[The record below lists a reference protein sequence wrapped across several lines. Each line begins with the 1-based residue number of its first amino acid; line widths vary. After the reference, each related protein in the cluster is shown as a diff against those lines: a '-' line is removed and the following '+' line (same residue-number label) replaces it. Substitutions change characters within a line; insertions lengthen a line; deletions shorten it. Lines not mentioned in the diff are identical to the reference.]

1 MGTSSARPGDLD
13 QFAGRSRGADD
24 TLRSHNGRLR
34 STYADFLDGTE
45 WGVLDIRSLLAGF
58 GTYIDH
64 NEIDARWVAK
74 IADAFR
80 RAGGNG
86 SIKTLPDA
94 AIHASLKAAGLLGA
108 RQSVTFDDPVAYGMP
123 PTTGYADDP
132 VNTAS
137 GNFVEVEDDLPFEG
151 LTAGLRFARTYNSRS
166 ERPGAFG
173 PGWSSWADVRLH
185 PRPEGAEYTGP
196 DGQRVLFPRMGD
208 GYGRVLGVAGLVEPG
223 ASGLVLNWFGGER
236 WEFDEGGMPARA
248 TRGPGT
254 DVRFTHEDGRLAELR
269 HAGGKTVRVHWDDA
283 RIAAIECGDGR
294 GATYRYNDAGELE
307 LADGAGGERHYEVGD
322 AGRVLSVT
330 DADGVVEVANAY
342 DEQGR
347 VLRQLSPFGRNT
359 VFGYLPGHV
368 TVTSD
373 ETDGPVNTFIHDVA
387 GRLLSLVAGDDTR
400 VAFQYDSWGNPVA
413 VTDRKGA
420 VTVQEW
426 DERGNLTRRVLPTGA
441 EFSFTHDDADRVV
454 EVTAA
459 TGASFAHVYD
469 GDERS
474 PSEVIDAEGGT
485 TRLTVAD
492 GLVRAIED
500 PDGVRLE
507 LGFDDDGNLISA
519 TDADGNVARLE
530 RNAAGVVVAAISP
543 LGRRTTF
550 VPDADGRPLERREP
564 GGAVWRYEYSAA
576 GRLTA
581 VTDPTGAREEIRYGD
596 HGAPVASVDPLG
608 HATTQAYDI
617 LGNPVEVVAPGDAT
631 WRFAYDELCR
641 HTRTTDPTGAIWQR
655 EYDANGNLTATVD
668 PVGTRY
674 QASFDDANRVTALND
689 GLTSASFAF
698 DALGR
703 CLEQRRPD
711 GTLARAG
718 YDRLGR
724 RTSIDDPAG
733 GTSTIEYTAGGRP
746 RRITE
751 PSGRTTAFE
760 YDRCGRA
767 VARVD
772 GAGRRWEY
780 AFDADGALVEV
791 KSSTGERERLR
802 YDDAGRL
809 VERRTPG
816 WGVTR
821 YAYDERGR
829 VTEIAD
835 RQWGTRRFA
844 YDAAGQLV
852 AATDANGATTRYSY
866 DARGRLTDIRDP
878 LGGKVTRAY
887 DAAGRLVREAD
898 QLGRATKWSYD
909 AAGRLVARTD
919 GQGRRSTWSYDASGR
934 VRSFGADGQ
943 APTTITR
950 DALGREIAIEEPDGR
965 SHALAWDRAGRL
977 VERRRDGLGLRYGY
991 DDDGRRAFLAYPDG
1005 SRTDYDYDA
1014 SGLLAGLRHPAA
1026 GAIAYERDG
1035 AGRLVR
1041 ASAAGMQARWDYDGG
1056 ELVGYAINGATTRLE
1071 RDADGRLVAVGDRRL
1086 AYDDAGQLV
1095 AAGEQTFGY
1104 DAGGRLV
1111 REGSLTYEYDAA
1123 GQLAA
1128 RRPDGGAATLF
1139 EYDGAGRRVREHGGG
1154 LERMYRWD
1162 ALGRLVEVE
1171 DAGRVT
1177 RTSVDAL
1184 GELAEV
1190 DGTPLLW
1197 DTADPFAPLAW
1208 LDDRAVIG
1216 AGQPWATAR
1225 DGDVEWLA
1233 PDWQGT
1239 IGGPR
1244 DAFGAPSLPGVEL
1257 GYRGELEFAGLTW
1270 LRARAYD
1277 PSTRGFLSTDP
1288 LPPVSGTACA
1298 ANPYHY
1304 AGNDPLSRV
1313 DPLGLRPVTDQELR
1327 EIRDRMGQN
1336 FFSRNADY
1344 IVAGALIVGGIA
1356 VMATGVGGP
1365 IGAAMIGGALLSAG
1379 ASAGIQKVTTGS
1391 VNYTEVAIAGLI
1403 GGAAGGLGAGAGA
1416 LVSGGSKAA
1425 AFGRGALAGGV
1436 ESFAGG
1442 AANRGI
1448 HGQNPFDPAGMGKDL
1463 LLGGGI
1469 GGVGGRLGAGRQADE
1484 VDDGLTAARQARDAA
1499 GLKPDGT
1506 PDRSSAAYIGVTRD
1520 GEVVAGASRPGGIH
1534 AEDSAQAQLPGGR
1547 MTEAMGW
1554 RRNPA
1559 TGEVEWTEIPICHK
1573 CQGNYPPELFP
1584 PDVQAD
1590 PGGPWGR

>member
-13 QFAGRSRGADD
+13 QFASRSRGADD
-24 TLRSHNGRLR
+24 TLRTHQGRLR

-45 WGVLDIRSLLAGF
+45 WGVLDIQSLLAGF
-58 GTYIDH
+58 GAYINY

-86 SIKTLPDA
+86 AIKTLPDA
-94 AIHASLKAAGLLGA
+94 AIHASLKAAGLLGG

-123 PTTGYADDP
+123 PTTGYANDP
-132 VNTAS
+132 VNTSS
-137 GNFVEVEDDLPFEG
+137 GNFVEIEEDLPFEG
-151 LTAGLRFARTYNSRS
+151 LTAGLRFARVYNSRS
-166 ERPGAFG
+166 DTPGAFG

-185 PRPEGAEYTGP
+185 PRPDGAEYTGP

-236 WEFDEGGMPARA
+236 WEFGEGGMPTRV

-254 DVRFTHEDGRLAELR
+254 DISFTHADGRLAELR
-269 HAGGKTVRVHWDDA
+269 HAGGKTVRVHWEGD
-283 RIAAIECGDGR
+283 RIEALESTGGR

-307 LADGAGGERHYEVGD
+307 LAAGAGGERHYEVGE

-373 ETDGPVNTFIHDVA
+373 ESDGPVNTFIHDTA

-426 DERGNLTRRVLPTGA
+426 DERANLTRRVLPTGA
-441 EFSFTHDDADRVV
+441 AFSFTYDDADRVV
-454 EVTAA
+454 EVAA
-459 TGASFAHVYD
+459 STGASFRHVYD

-474 PSEVIDAEGGT
+474 PSELIDAEGGI
-485 TRLTVAD
+485 TRLTVEG
-492 GLVRAIED
+492 GLVHAIED
-500 PDGVRLE
+500 PDGVTLRF
-507 LGFDDDGNLISA
+507 GFDADGNLISA

-530 RNAAGVVVAAISP
+530 RNAAGVVVAGISP

-550 VPDADGRPLERREP
+550 VPDADGRPLERHEP

-576 GRLTA
+576 GRVTA
-581 VTDPTGAREEIRYGD
+581 ITDPTGAREEIHYGE
-596 HGAPVASVDPLG
+596 HGEAVASIDPLG
-608 HATTQAYDI
+608 HATTHAYDI
-617 LGNPVEVVAPGDAT
+617 LGNRTEAVGPGETT

-641 HTRTTDPTGAIWQR
+641 LTRTTDPTGSAWLR

-668 PVGTRY
+668 PLGTRY
-674 QASFDDANRVTALND
+674 QASFDDANRVTALHD

-718 YDRLGR
+718 YDRMGR
-724 RTSIDDPAG
+724 RTSIADPAG

-751 PSGRTTAFE
+751 PSGRSTEFE
-760 YDRCGRA
+760 YDRCGRS

-772 GAGRRWEY
+772 GAGHRWEY
-780 AFDADGALVEV
+780 VYDADGALVETTAP
-791 KSSTGERERLR
+791 TGEKERLR

-809 VERRTPG
+809 VERRAPG
-816 WGVTR
+816 RGVLR
-821 YAYDERGR
+821 YAYDECGR
-829 VTEIAD
+829 VTEITD
-835 RQWGTRRFA
+835 RQSGTRRFA

-852 AATDANGATTRYSY
+852 AATDGNGATTHYRY
-866 DARGRLTDIRDP
+866 DERGRLTEIRDP

-909 AAGRLVARTD
+909 AAGRVVARID
-919 GQGRRSTWSYDASGR
+919 GQGRRCTWSYDASGR
-934 VRSFGADGQ
+934 VRSFGADGD
-943 APTTITR
+943 APISITR
-950 DALGREIAIEEPDGR
+950 DALGRQVAIEEPGGYT
-965 SHALAWDRAGRL
+965 HALDWDRAGRL
-977 VERRRDGLGLRYGY
+977 VERRRNGLGLRYGY
-991 DDDGRRAFLAYPDG
+991 DDDGRRAFIGYPDG

-1014 SGLLAGLRHPAA
+1014 TGLLTGLRHPAA
-1026 GAIAYERDG
+1026 GTIALERDG
-1035 AGRLVR
+1035 AGRLVAAR
-1041 ASAAGMQARWDYDGG
+1041 GAGMHARWDYDGG
-1056 ELVGYAINGATTRLE
+1056 ELVGYAINDASTRLE
-1071 RDADGRLVAVGDRRL
+1071 RDADGRLVAVGGRRL
-1086 AYDDAGQLV
+1086 AYDAAGQLV
-1095 AAGEQTFGY
+1095 AAGEQTFEY

-1111 REGSLTYEYDAA
+1111 REGSLRNEYDAA
-1123 GQLAA
+1123 GQLVA
-1128 RRPDGGAATLF
+1128 RGNTSF
-1139 EYDGAGRRVREHGGG
+1139 EYDGAGRRVRESGDG
-1154 LERMYRWD
+1154 LDRAYRWD
-1162 ALGRLVEVE
+1162 ALGRLVE
-1171 DAGRVT
+1171 AGGTRVAI
-1177 RTSVDAL
+1177 DAL

-1190 DGTPLLW
+1190 DGTSLLW

-1208 LDDRAVIG
+1208 MDDRAVLG

-1225 DGDVEWLA
+1225 EGEVDWLA

-1239 IGGPR
+1239 IGGLR
-1244 DAFGAPSLPGVEL
+1244 DAFGAPSATGVEL
-1257 GYRGELEFAGLTW
+1257 GYRGELEFAGLNW

-1277 PSTRGFLSTDP
+1277 PSTRGFLSPDP
-1288 LPPVSGTACA
+1288 LPPVLGTAYA

-1304 AGNDPLSRV
+1304 AGNDPLGRV

-1327 EIRDRMGQN
+1327 EIRDRMGQSW
-1336 FFSRNADY
+1336 FQRNADY

-1391 VNYTEVAIAGLI
+1391 VDYKQVAVAGLI
-1403 GGAAGGLGAGAGA
+1403 GAGAGGLGVAAGGM
-1416 LVSGGSKAA
+1416 VSGTSTAA
-1425 AFGRGALAGGV
+1425 AIGRGALAGGV
-1436 ESFAGG
+1436 ESFSAG
-1442 AANRGI
+1442 AASRGLN
-1448 HGQNPFDPAGMGKDL
+1448 GQNPFDPAGMGKDL
-1463 LLGGGI
+1463 LLGGFT
-1469 GGVGGRLGAGRQADE
+1469 GGAGGRLGAGSRNADE
-1484 VDDGLTAARQARDAA
+1484 FVDLTSPSVRTHI
-1499 GLKPDGT
+1499 L
-1506 PDRSSAAYIGVTRD
+1506 D
-1520 GEVVAGASRPGGIH
+1520 GEVRPNGTYGGGHRAGTGFPNKSEFPATWSDDEIIHHISDVATDPAAATHTQGGATFANGTRHGVDIEVVIRNDEIRTGYPTNT
-1534 AEDSAQAQLPGGR
+1534 P
-1547 MTEAMGW
+1547 
-1554 RRNPA
+1554 RNP
-1559 TGEVEWTEIPICHK
+1559 P
-1573 CQGNYPPELFP
+1573 
-1584 PDVQAD
+1584 
-1590 PGGPWGR
+1590 